1 MPNGAVSMAIRSN
14 AGTGVIVSLVV
25 FILISIFLL
34 VMTILFYSG
43 QATQM
48 EAAQKAEA
56 AREEYASK
64 RDRNSEQFQTI
75 EAAAKKNRQSVLG
88 YLMEEHNALKT
99 YVAGNPDESMEN
111 IQRRFS
117 SLGVDSTIYNS
128 FKDSNRKVSDTQNE
142 LDSLRQQAQS
152 LQEERDRLTA
162 DVESAS
168 RARDTLLAAESKQI
182 EKYRTATDE
191 HLSQIADVRE
201 KMEMS
206 TDKLRDRYSDTITEL
221 ENEVD
226 ALRQEKVVLKSR
238 VEDLEGRINKTRI
251 KPNDPD
257 TLVDGNIIDIAGSN
271 DQVYLDRGRRDQ
283 VVLGMTFE
291 VYDDA
296 AQIRPSS
303 DGEFPRGKASLQVI
317 KVGDNTSTAKITR
330 STVGRP
336 VVRNDVIANAIYDPK
351 YKFRFLVHGQY
362 DIDGDGY
369 PSEEE
374 AAYLRSQIE
383 NWGGVVVR
391 SDTLPGDLDFL
402 VLGVEPMDPVRPP
415 QDASMLVQQDYI
427 RKKTIYHD
435 YQELYD
441 QARNA
446 QIPILNA
453 NRLHILTGGTDL

>member
-1 MPNGAVSMAIRSN
+1 MAIRSN

-34 VMTILFYSG
+34 VTTIIFYSG
-43 QATQM
+43 QSKQVEATRTAENTLDEYALKRERNSDQVKTI
-48 EAAQKAEA
+48 AAEA
-56 AREEYASK
+56 
-64 RDRNSEQFQTI
+64 
-75 EAAAKKNRQSVLG
+75 KKGRKSVLG
-88 YLMEEHNALKT
+88 YLLEENNALKT
-99 YVAGNPDESMEN
+99 YVAGNPEESIEN
-111 IQRRFS
+111 LQRRFS
-117 SLGVDSTIYNS
+117 SMGVDSTIFNS
-128 FKDSNRKVSDTQNE
+128 MKDLDRRLNDSTNE
-142 LDSLRQQAQS
+142 LESLRKQARS
-152 LQEERDRLTA
+152 LQDERDRLVT

-168 RARDTLLAAESKQI
+168 RSRDNLIAAESKQV
-182 EKYRTATDE
+182 EKYRNATEE
-191 HLSQIADVRE
+191 HLAQIADVRE
-201 KMEMS
+201 QMEVAS
-206 TDKLRDRYSDTITEL
+206 DKLRDRYSDTITDL
-221 ENEVD
+221 EGEVD

-238 VEDLEGRINKTRI
+238 VEELEERINKTRI
-251 KPNDPD
+251 KPHDPD
-257 TLVDGNIIDIAGSN
+257 TLVDGMVIDIAGGN
-271 DQVYLDRGRRDQ
+271 DQVYIDRGRLDQ

-296 AQIRPSS
+296 AQIRPTAAG
-303 DGEFPRGKASLQVI
+303 DFPRGKASLQVI

-336 VVRNDVIANAIYDPK
+336 VVRNDVIANAIYDPE
-351 YKFRFLVHGQY
+351 YKFKFLVHGQY

-383 NWGGVVVR
+383 NWGGIVIR
-391 SDTLPGDLDFL
+391 SETLPGDLDFL

-427 RKKTIYHD
+427 RRKTIYHD
-435 YQELYD
+435 YQELYN